1 MKPGA
6 QIVISAA
13 ARLYAPVIALFALT
27 ILAGHPPGAGVGLI
41 AGAAFALAVV
51 LHALV
56 FGAGASRAAF
66 PPAALRLVMV
76 AGVVAAVAGAGAPG
90 WTYAARLVEG
100 GLFAA
105 TAAAAALAVQVLFG
119 RASMLRDAGWQ

>member
-6 QIVISAA
+6 QIIVSAA
-13 ARLYAPVIALFALT
+13 ARLYAPVVALFALT
-27 ILAGHPPGAGVGLI
+27 ILAAHPPGSGIGFV
-41 AGAAFALAVV
+41 AGAAFALAVA
-51 LHALV
+51 LHALA

-66 PPAALRLVMV
+66 PPTVLRLMLV

-90 WTYAARLVEG
+90 WIHAARLVEG
-100 GLFAA
+100 ALFVA
-105 TAAAAALAVQVLFG
+105 TAAAAALVVQVLFG